1 MAQERPPLAGDPTPF
16 ALSTFSISAV
26 LASMVL
32 AEVFPFQEGV
42 VFIGGP
48 LWTTAG
54 VVQITASVF
63 FLVAGA
69 TFAAAAFG
77 IFGFFWV
84 NLGLLILLLDNGVVL
99 IGASQSVPTL
109 GDALAAFLVAWN
121 IWFFIL
127 WIATLRLPLVWFTTL
142 GSLVVSVS
150 FIAAG
155 WWSAT
160 DDLFND
166 LVLIGGIILF
176 SVAIH
181 GFYLLFSNF
190 WVSLGGKPLPMG
202 PVLASWLWS
211 E

>member
-1 MAQERPPLAGDPTPF
+1 MAQERPPLAGDPTAF
-16 ALSTFSISAV
+16 ALSTFSINAV
-26 LASMVL
+26 LGSMVL
-32 AEVFPFQEGV
+32 AEVFPAHESVQ
-42 VFIGGP
+42 FITGP
-48 LWTTAG
+48 VWATGG
-54 VVQITASVF
+54 VVQIVVSVF

-69 TFAAAAFG
+69 TFAAVAFG
-77 IFGFFWV
+77 IFGFFW
-84 NLGLLILLLDNGVVL
+84 LSAGLLFLLLDNGVVL
-99 IGASQSVPTL
+99 TGASQSIPTL
-109 GDALAAFLVAWN
+109 GDALAAFAVAWN
-121 IWFFIL
+121 IWFFVL